1 MSTTYMTAKLN
12 LADGTIIYPQVSLDN
27 IVASIS
33 DPTLV
38 SVATLTGG
46 TVAISNLPVV
56 TAIESASTDLT
67 VPTAKAVYDYVDQQA
82 GGGSVTGIASSVSGG
97 TATVTVDGGT
107 GAVKFVGAG
116 AASVSQGQNGEI
128 VISAEGT
135 VTGIE
140 ASVSGST
147 ATIEATGSTTS
158 VNLVGKDGVLVQG
171 NTNGE
176 VEFGVPAVSKHA
188 VFSNSA
194 ATLAAN
200 TELVAVE
207 NCDNMKNDYIAF
219 YGNFETFGTV
229 NIWHRSDTYGYNM
242 LITPTALEVYSG
254 STRVQNTAHKLTFS
268 DFIYIIIHKPNT
280 NTKRTDVTIVTNG
293 GTATIS
299 RCLFYG
305 DRGPLKASSTAAMTN
320 VSLSYTITD
329 TDCPVWVF
337 GDSYID
343 FMVTTGSWAYQFI
356 DKKHTGVLFCGHSTA
371 KAADEWESFVSLTS
385 KAIPRY
391 VVWDIGMNDGDTNS
405 AINASW
411 KTVADSL
418 VSACDAL
425 GITLIFCTIP
435 NGTVLNQTYKNAWIK
450 ASGFRYV
457 DFARALN
464 MEAPGSTGYSGLM
477 KADGVHPTELG
488 AITLMNQFILD
499 CPEAVLFEDNQLPLA
514 AGERMEFVNGTTI
527 AQSLWFPIQ
536 TLGGREVIMGPG
548 RAYIETALNSAFTI
562 KTVTIPANSYGLES
576 HLELFVGK
584 DSYVVAGTNVVLVN
598 AIQANSVNNL
608 LVRFHDGKAIVSV
621 EDHVA
626 GYVVKYESGTS
637 SDSLPYGL
645 SSASDKYI
653 TFNAPT
659 DGLVCNMSGAV
670 TNGSKQIIGNG
681 LSNTIITGDVSCTS
695 PMSLVNLTLSGG
707 AIVADSSLVFD
718 SGHYA
723 PDTVSGAGL
732 LTISGGAIVDL
743 TGNINATPINP
754 GGGVLF
760 ASDGATIYPS
770 VGSASAIFIGGGAL
784 NNTLNSVKFNAI
796 TNGGHLMLSS
806 GTRLYYGFFGSNA
819 VIESGGFNYYGHT
832 TSNITISNI
841 TFSAGAN
848 GGNTFNPQAS
858 NCQLIFESVS
868 FVNSVDTHNC
878 YMNYGGTCRFKDCSF
893 DKPVRIRCASAE
905 IEGNNTIIRLFGAA
919 TDAIR
924 ISSGASI
931 QLTSSIEGA
940 ITVLDGGCVV
950 NGTSLGSA
958 GGSTTYT
965 KITSVGGSASGTLA

>member
-1 MSTTYMTAKLN
+1 MDVKYDPILDKIRERDTGGGGGGGDYIAGTGINSVALEG
-12 LADGTIIYPQVSLDN
+12 GTI
-27 IVASIS
+27 A
-33 DPTLV
+33 
-38 SVATLTGG
+38 
-46 TVAISNLPVV
+46 
-56 TAIESASTDLT
+56 
-67 VPTAKAVYDYVDQQA
+67 
-82 GGGSVTGIASSVSGG
+82 VTGL
-97 TATVTVDGGT
+97 TA
-107 GAVKFVGAG
+107 A
-116 AASVSQGQNGEI
+116 
-128 VISAEGT
+128 
-135 VTGIE
+135 
-140 ASVSGST
+140 VSGST
-147 ATIEATGSTTS
+147 ATIKLKNTADGIP
-158 VNLVGKDGVLVQG
+158 VVGQDGVLVQG

-219 YGNFETFGTV
+219 FGNFETFGTV

-268 DFIYIIIHKPNT
+268 DFIYIIIHKTNT
-280 NTKRTDVTIVTNG
+280 NTKRTDVTIATNG

-299 RCLFYG
+299 NCLFYG

-343 FMVTTGSWAYQFI
+343 FMATTGSWAYQFI
-356 DKKHTGVLFCGHSTA
+356 AKKHTGVLFCGHGGA

-385 KAIPRY
+385 KALPRY
-391 VVWDIGMNDGDTNS
+391 VVWAIGMNDGDTNN

-435 NGTVLNQTYKNAWIK
+435 NGTVINQTYKNAWIK

-457 DFARALN
+457 DFAHALN
-464 MEAPGSTGYSGLM
+464 MEAAGSTGYSGLM

-536 TLGGREVIMGPG
+536 TLGGNEAIMGPG
-548 RAYIETALNSAFTI
+548 RAYIGTALKSAFTI

-598 AIQANSVNNL
+598 AVQANSVNNL

-681 LSNTIITGDVSCTS
+681 PSNTIITGGVSCTS
-695 PMSLVNLTLSGG
+695 PTSLVELTMSGG
-707 AIVADSSLVFD
+707 AVVVDSSLVLY

-732 LTISGGAIVDL
+732 LTINHGAIVDL
-743 TGNINATPINP
+743 TGNTNTTPINP

-760 ASDGATIYPS
+760 PEDGATVYPS
-770 VGSASAIFIGGGAL
+770 AGSASAIFIGGSAFATVGANL
-784 NNTLNSVKFNAI
+784 KFNAI
-796 TNGGHLMLSS
+796 TSEGHFMLSS

-848 GGNTFNPQAS
+848 GGNTFSPQAS

-868 FVNSVDTHNC
+868 FVNSVDSQNC
-878 YMNYGGTCRFKDCSF
+878 YVRYGGTGRFKDCSF
-893 DKPVRIRCASAE
+893 DKPVRINGASAE
-905 IEGNNTIIRLFGAA
+905 IEGNNTIVRLFGAA